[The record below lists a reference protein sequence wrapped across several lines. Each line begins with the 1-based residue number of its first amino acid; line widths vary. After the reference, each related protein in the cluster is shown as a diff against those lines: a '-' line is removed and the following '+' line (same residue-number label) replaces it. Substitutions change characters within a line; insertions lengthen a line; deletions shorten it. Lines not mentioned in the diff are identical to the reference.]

1 MCLEAPAVD
10 GTGLDGWNILGR
22 TETKARWS
30 GDGDEKMPGS
40 FLPKCQGSFT
50 SLLTKAAPWLLPG
63 FWGPEETQGTY
74 SLRTGGQGSRR
85 INVAGEESILG
96 PGRDLGSGIVG
107 TAGCL

>member
-22 TETKARWS
+22 TETNAWWS

-50 SLLTKAAPWLLPG
+50 SLLTKAAPWLLPSFG
-63 FWGPEETQGTY
+63 GT
-74 SLRTGGQGSRR
+74 RGD
-85 INVAGEESILG
+85 AGDI
-96 PGRDLGSGIVG
+96 
-107 TAGCL
+107 